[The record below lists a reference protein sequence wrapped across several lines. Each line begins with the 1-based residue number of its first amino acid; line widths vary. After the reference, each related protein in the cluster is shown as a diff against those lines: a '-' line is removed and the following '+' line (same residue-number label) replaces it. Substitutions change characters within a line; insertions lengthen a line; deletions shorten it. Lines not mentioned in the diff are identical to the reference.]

1 MIATFDVR
9 EPIERA
15 KRFHEIK
22 AQAGGGGPTIELATT
37 GQPWHSVHINK
48 QNPSSS

>member
-1 MIATFDVR
+1 MIASFDVR

-22 AQAGGGGPTIELATT
+22 AQAGGGANDRASNDRTALAF
-37 GQPWHSVHINK
+37 SAYK
-48 QNPSSS
+48 QTKP